1 MSTKMSTTNSKRA
14 ALVLALAIGTGFIWA
29 CSSSS
34 GSDANATA
42 SGGKGFFTS
51 KVFPSLQ
58 PTCKGCHQGGE
69 RGAPVFIGA
78 TADTTYTAIDGFP
91 GLIAVPSI
99 SPIIQ
104 KGPHSGP
111 ALTTDQQDVVTQW
124 LKMEAD
130 ERKLS
135 SDPGQPQNLR
145 AAFKAFGA
153 CMDYNAWIALKLDTL
168 AKNTTENNQ
177 GQCMSCHNSGM
188 ASMWLSADPAVT
200 FLKLREFPYVQRLV
214 VGSVND
220 KGEFQ
225 GLAFSRRILD
235 KGTEAQQPQSN
246 SHPRY
251 SFPSDLSTNLTKFVN
266 DTISNLRDGRCQNV
280 STPDAGLEGGL

>member
-1 MSTKMSTTNSKRA
+1 MRAEMKTSSKRA
-14 ALVLALAIGTGFIWA
+14 AFVLALAMGTGFIWA

-34 GSDANATA
+34 SGSDSASA
-42 SGGKGFFTS
+42 SGAKAMFTS

-69 RGAPVFIGA
+69 RGAPVFIAANG
-78 TADTTYTAIDGFP
+78 DTTYTAIEGFP

-99 SPIIQ
+99 SPLIQ

-111 ALTTDQQDVVTQW
+111 GLTTDQVDVVTQW
-124 LKMEAD
+124 LKLEAT

-135 SDPGQPQNLR
+135 DDPGQPQNLR
-145 AAFKAFGA
+145 SAFKAFGA
-153 CMDYNAWIALKLDTL
+153 CMDYNRWIALKLDTL

-177 GQCMSCHNSGM
+177 GQCMSCHNYGM
-188 ASMWLSADPAVT
+188 ASMWLSADPAET

-225 GLAFSRRILD
+225 GLSFSRRILD

-251 SFPSDLSTNLTKFVN
+251 SFPSDLSANLTTFVN
-266 DTISNLRDGRCQNV
+266 ETISNLSAGRCQNV
-280 STPDAGLEGGL
+280 TTPDAGLEGGM

>member
-1 MSTKMSTTNSKRA
+1 MKATNSTRA
-14 ALVLALAIGTGFIWA
+14 AFVLALAMGSAFVWA

-34 GSDANATA
+34 SSDSAANATGA
-42 SGGKGFFTS
+42 KAFFNS

-78 TADTTYTAIDGFP
+78 SAETTYTAIDGFP

-99 SPIIQ
+99 SPIVQ

-111 ALTTDQQDVVTQW
+111 ALSTDQADLVTQW

-153 CMDYNAWIALKLDTL
+153 CMDYDRWIALKLDTL

-177 GQCMSCHNSGM
+177 GQCNSCHNYGM
-188 ASMWLSADPAVT
+188 ASMWLSVDPVVT

-214 VGSVND
+214 VGSVNN
-220 KGEFQ
+220 KGEFE
-225 GLAFSRRILD
+225 GLNFSRRILD

-251 SFPSDLSTNLTKFVN
+251 SFPSDLTANLTTFVN
-266 DTISNLRDGRCQNV
+266 ETISNLSAGRCQNV
-280 STPDAGLEGGL
+280 TTPDAGLEGGM